1 MTQPRYS
8 PHKRA
13 HIRAFFAEGVE
24 RLHLPWAV
32 DMLPL
37 LLHLS
42 LFLFLAGLLVFLF
55 NIHHTVFSF
64 VAWWVGLCVAAYL
77 GVTFMPM
84 FRHNSP
90 YHTPLS
96 SLSWCLVTGFLYL
109 LFRVLQWV
117 TSFTRF
123 SFAAWRRFRELN
135 KRYHSWLIYGQG
147 KAAEETAQELEV
159 SPAIGSRALAWT
171 LESLDDSHELE
182 RFFAGIPSFC
192 SSTVIDDPL
201 GSYIQ
206 PNADKLSEALFGLLH
221 HTLPSNLIPEPAKQQ
236 RIAVCKDAMEVASLP
251 INQQIMLRVLYDEW
265 DELLGYV
272 EFGLFLRR
280 ASQGDARTVYYSR
293 CMVAIVI
300 AGSQEHDDSWFELAS
315 SHLGVSRA
323 VLRYYL
329 AHGHSMHLANCIHII
344 WVMVQSY
351 SKHGWARATN
361 LRSMTLESVTKFDVR
376 QTVPELQLTFCLLWN
391 EVVCL
396 ALNTEDCH
404 TRLVWFLILRRIRDI
419 HADLHQGDD
428 ASPDPFSAS
437 ESDLEFP
444 SPYRLCKVHGHYNI
458 QSDSMRL
465 LSEVTARTIDSD
477 VSLLSIIDQLGS
489 VLPIVHS
496 PTTVSAPS
504 IPSLVLGSVSPTVP
518 QLSSS
523 SPGTSPRY
531 GPSSLQPFTATT
543 TSSYPL
549 SLQPHTHLAVIESIS
564 GNCGVT
570 ASPAHGILDR
580 LAISSATVTSF
591 PPPTL
596 PYVTSEDGLTAT
608 PLHSLSVTDFPL
620 QGAPTSEEIK
630 HFFVPDVLS
639 LPLSSLW
646 VARSPDSPTSTSN
659 DIPSISVCGPSA
671 SAKVFA
677 LKSFAGRLCFLW

>member
-13 HIRAFFAEGVE
+13 HIRAFFAEGID
-24 RLHLPWAV
+24 RSHLPWAV
-32 DMLPL
+32 DTLPL

-42 LFLFLAGLLVFLF
+42 LFLFFAGLLVFLF
-55 NIHHTVFSF
+55 NINHTIFSF
-64 VAWWVGLCVAAYL
+64 VAWWVGICVAAYL

-84 FRHNSP
+84 FRHDSP
-90 YHTPLS
+90 YYTPLS
-96 SLSWCLVTGFLYL
+96 SLSWCLGTGFLYL
-109 LFRVLQWV
+109 LFRVLQWI
-117 TSFTRF
+117 TSFSCFDYAT
-123 SFAAWRRFRELN
+123 WQRFRELN
-135 KRYHSWLIYGQG
+135 ERHHSWLLSGQG
-147 KAAEETAQELEV
+147 NVAEETAQEA
-159 SPAIGSRALAWT
+159 SAAIRSRTFAWMIQ
-171 LESLDDSHELE
+171 SLYEGHELE
-182 RFFAGIPSFC
+182 RFFASIRRFC
-192 SSTVIDDPL
+192 SSTVVNDPL
-201 GSYIQ
+201 GSYIK
-206 PNADKLSEALFGLLH
+206 PNAEKLSEALFGFLH
-221 HTLPSNLIPEPAKQQ
+221 HTLSSNLIPEPAKQQ
-236 RIAVCKDAMEVASLP
+236 RIAVCKDAMEVASFP
-251 INQQIMLRVLYDEW
+251 ITQQIMLRVLYDEW

-293 CMVAIVI
+293 CMVAIII
-300 AGSQEHDDSWFELAS
+300 AGSREHDDSWFELAS

-329 AHGHSMHLANCIHII
+329 AHGHSMQLANCVHII
-344 WVMVQSY
+344 WIMVQSY
-351 SKHGWARATN
+351 LKYGWARATN

-396 ALNTEDCH
+396 ALNTEDRH

-419 HADLHQGDD
+419 HADLHQSDD

-444 SPYRLCKVHGHYNI
+444 SPYRLCKVHDHYNI
-458 QSDSMRL
+458 QSDSISL
-465 LSEVTARTIDSD
+465 LSDVTEYAADSD
-477 VSLLSIIDQLGS
+477 ASLLSIIDQLRS
-489 VLPIVHS
+489 VLPIVNS

-504 IPSLVLGSVSPTVP
+504 TPSLVLGSVPPTVP

-523 SPGTSPRY
+523 SPETSPRY

-543 TSSYPL
+543 SSSYPW
-549 SLQPHTHLAVIESIS
+549 SLQLHTHLAVIESIS

-570 ASPAHGILDR
+570 TSPAHGILDR

-591 PPPTL
+591 PLPTL

-608 PLHSLSVTDFPL
+608 PLHSLSVTDLPL
-620 QGAPTSEEIK
+620 QDAPTSEEIK
-630 HFFVPDVLS
+630 HLFVPDVLS

-659 DIPSISVCGPSA
+659 GLLSTSVCVPSA

-677 LKSFAGRLCFLW
+677 LKSFVGGL